1 MPSDYVAGGV
11 PERLVPRTTDARNA
25 REAAVVA
32 GRRRGPGVA
41 FWGMAML
48 VASEAT
54 LFGTF
59 IGSYYYLRFENAH
72 WPPPGK
78 PEPRV
83 VVPLIMVGILA
94 TTSLPMQLAAMAARR
109 ARLWTVR
116 FLLVWALV
124 VQSGYLFYEIWD
136 YVDQLHRSAP
146 QDNAYSSI
154 YYTLL
159 GADHVHVAI
168 GILLVGWLL
177 WKLVRGLTMYRL
189 NAVQVVAFYWH
200 AVNLLTLIVIGVL
213 LSATL

>member
-1 MPSDYVAGGV
+1 VADYVAGGV
-11 PERLVPRTTDARNA
+11 PEGLVPRTTDARNA
-25 REAAVVA
+25 GEAMLLA

-48 VASEAT
+48 IASEAT

-59 IGSYYYLRFENAH
+59 IGTYYYLRFSHPH
-72 WPPPGK
+72 WPPPGTS
-78 PEPRV
+78 EPRV
-83 VVPLIMVGILA
+83 VVPLIMVGVLA
-94 TTSLPMQLAAMAARR
+94 TTSLPMQLAAMASRR
-109 ARLWTVR
+109 ARLWATR
-116 FLLVWALV
+116 ALLVWALV
-124 VQSGYLFYEIWD
+124 VQCGYLVYEIHD
-136 YVDQLHRSAP
+136 YLHQLHSSAP

-159 GADHVHVAI
+159 GADHAHVAI
-168 GILLVGWLL
+168 GILLVLWLL
-177 WKLVRGLTMYRL
+177 WKLLRGLTMYRL

>member
-1 MPSDYVAGGV
+1 VGDYVAGGV
-11 PERLVPRTTDARNA
+11 PERFVPRTTDARNA
-25 REAAVVA
+25 GEAMLVA
-32 GRRRGPGVA
+32 GRRRGPSVA

-59 IGSYYYLRFENAH
+59 VGSYYYLRFSSPH
-72 WPPPGK
+72 WPPPGT

-94 TTSLPMQLAAMAARR
+94 TTSLPMQLAARAARA
-109 ARLWTVR
+109 ARLWSAR

-124 VQSGYLFYEIWD
+124 VQCGYLVYEIHD
-136 YVDQLHRSAP
+136 YLDQLHRSTP
-146 QDNAYSSI
+146 QDNAYGSV

-159 GADHVHVAI
+159 GADHAHVAI
-168 GILLVGWLL
+168 GILLVVWLL
-177 WKLVRGLTMYRL
+177 WKLARGLTMYRL

-200 AVNLLTLIVIGVL
+200 AVNVLTLIVIGVL

>member
-1 MPSDYVAGGV
+1 MSDYVAGGV
-11 PERLVPRTTDARNA
+11 PERRVPR
-25 REAAVVA
+25 
-32 GRRRGPGVA
+32 GGPGLA
-41 FWGMAML
+41 LWGMAML
-48 VASEAT
+48 IASEAT

-59 IGSYYYLRFENAH
+59 IGSYYDLRFSTH
-72 WPPPGK
+72 QWPPAGT

-83 VVPLIMVGILA
+83 VVPLVLAGALA

-109 ARLWTVR
+109 ARLWLAR

-124 VQSGYLFYEIWD
+124 VQTGYLVYEVHD
-136 YVDQLHRSAP
+136 YAHQLHHSVP

-159 GADHVHVAI
+159 GADHVHVAV
-168 GILLVGWLL
+168 GIVLLVWLL
-177 WKLVRGLTMYRL
+177 WKLLRGLTTYRL
-189 NAVQVVAFYWH
+189 NAIQAVAFYWH

>member
-1 MPSDYVAGGV
+1 MADYAAGGV

-25 REAAVVA
+25 DETMILAS
-32 GRRRGPGVA
+32 RRRGPSLA

-59 IGSYYYLRFENAH
+59 IGSYYYLRFGSPH
-72 WPPPGK
+72 WPPPNT

-83 VVPLIMVGILA
+83 VVPLVMVGILA

-109 ARLWTVR
+109 ARLSLAR
-116 FLLVWALV
+116 LLLLWALV
-124 VQSGYLFYEIWD
+124 VQCGYLAYEVHD
-136 YVDQLHRSAP
+136 YVGQLRRSTP
-146 QDNAYSSI
+146 QDNAYGSI

-159 GADHVHVAI
+159 GADHAHVAV
-168 GILLVGWLL
+168 GIVLVVWLL
-177 WKLVRGLTMYRL
+177 WKLARGLTMYRL
-189 NAVQVVAFYWH
+189 NAVQAVAFYWH
-200 AVNLLTLIVIGVL
+200 AVNLLTLVVIGVL

>member
-1 MPSDYVAGGV
+1 MGDYVAGGV
-11 PERLVPRTTDARNA
+11 PERLVPRTTDTRNP
-25 REAAVVA
+25 RETAVVA

-59 IGSYYYLRFENAH
+59 IGTYYYLRFGSAH
-72 WPPPGK
+72 WPPPGT
-78 PEPRV
+78 PGPRV

-94 TTSLPMQLAAMAARR
+94 TTSLPMQLAAGAVRR
-109 ARLWTVR
+109 GRLWTSRV
-116 FLLVWALV
+116 LLVWALA
-124 VQSGYLFYEIWD
+124 VQVGYLVWAIHD
-136 YVDQLHRSAP
+136 YVHQLHVSTP

-154 YYTLL
+154 YYVLL
-159 GADHVHVAI
+159 GADHAHVAI
-168 GILLVGWLL
+168 GVLLVVWLI

-200 AVNLLTLIVIGVL
+200 AVNVLTLIVMGVI

>member
-1 MPSDYVAGGV
+1 MGDYVAGGV
-11 PERLVPRTTDARNA
+11 PERLVPRTTDARSA
-25 REAAVVA
+25 GEAAILA
-32 GRRRGPGVA
+32 GRRRGPSVA

-59 IGSYYYLRFENAH
+59 IGSYYYLRFQNTH
-72 WPPPGK
+72 WPPPGT

-94 TTSLPMQLAAMAARR
+94 TTSLPMQLAANAARR
-109 ARLWTVR
+109 GRLWVTR
-116 FLLVWALV
+116 ALLVWALV
-124 VQSGYLFYEIWD
+124 VQCGYLVYEIHD
-136 YVDQLHRSAP
+136 YLQQLHTSRP

-159 GADHVHVAI
+159 GADHVHVAV
-168 GILLVGWLL
+168 GILLVAWLL

-189 NAVQVVAFYWH
+189 NSVQVVAFYWH

-213 LSATL
+213 LSATI